1 MVLSGFHAFELIVIR
16 FIYKVDLKEETEVTC
31 IATQGRP
38 TNIQWPTKYQ
48 IAYSSEGNDWK
59 YFEYNNKVKVA
70 FPLFTFLFPISFPEQ
85 GWGTEG
91 SCVRKLLLFPYLP
104 SLLTFFSLNDS

>member
-85 GWGTEG
+85 GMGDGSVMYWGTA
-91 SCVRKLLLFPYLP
+91 SRPLSTIPV
-104 SLLTFFSLNDS
+104 SFFFFE